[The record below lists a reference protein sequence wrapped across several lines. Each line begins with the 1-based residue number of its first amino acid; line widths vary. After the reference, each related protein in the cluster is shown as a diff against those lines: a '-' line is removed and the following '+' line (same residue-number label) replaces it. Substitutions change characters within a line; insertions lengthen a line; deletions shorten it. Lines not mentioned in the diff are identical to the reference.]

1 MTTKINYKEEIIK
14 KCQEAQNKSGVDVS
28 NYLKTHDKI
37 DIDTVKKIMK
47 VNYFPDSDKLPI
59 LVYGIGTN
67 NICFAFD
74 MFDIQIMLADNY
86 DFDTDD
92 LHSIEEELSYL
103 VYINIHRSKVE
114 IDGLYRPIP
123 ADVNI
128 SLDDIF

>member
-1 MTTKINYKEEIIK
+1 MATKINYKEEIIK
-14 KCQEAQNKSGVDVS
+14 KCQEAQNKTRVDVS
-28 NYLKTHDKI
+28 NYLKTHNKI
-37 DIDTVKKIMK
+37 DIDTVKKIMRE
-47 VNYFPDSDKLPI
+47 NYFPDSDSLPI
-59 LVYGIGTN
+59 NVYEIDVN

-74 MFDIQIMLADNY
+74 MFDLQIMLADNY
-86 DFDTDD
+86 DFDVDD

-128 SLDDIF
+128 SIDDIL

>member
-1 MTTKINYKEEIIK
+1 MTTKINYKEKIIK
-14 KCQEAQNKSGVDVS
+14 KCQEAQNKSRVDVS
-28 NYLKTHDKI
+28 NYLKIHNKI

-47 VNYFPDSDKLPI
+47 VNYFPESDKLPI

-92 LHSIEEELSYL
+92 MHSIEEELSYL
-103 VYINIHRSKVE
+103 LYINIHRSKVE
-114 IDGLYRPIP
+114 LD
-123 ADVNI
+123 NE
-128 SLDDIF
+128 DDI

>member
-1 MTTKINYKEEIIK
+1 MATKINYKEEIIK
-14 KCQEAQNKSGVDVS
+14 KCQEAQNKTRVDVS
-28 NYLKTHDKI
+28 NYLKIHNKI

-47 VNYFPDSDKLPI
+47 VNYFPESDKLPV
-59 LVYGIGTN
+59 LVYGLGTN

-92 LHSIEEELSYL
+92 FHSIEEELSYL

-123 ADVNI
+123 EDVNI
-128 SLDDIF
+128 SLDDIL

>member
-1 MTTKINYKEEIIK
+1 MTTKINYKKEIIK
-14 KCQEAQNKSGVDVS
+14 KCQEAQNKSRVDVS
-28 NYLKTHDKI
+28 NYLKTHNKI
-37 DIDTVKKIMK
+37 DIETVKKIMK
-47 VNYFPDSDKLPI
+47 VNYFPDSDSLPI
-59 LVYGIGTN
+59 NVYEIDVN

-74 MFDIQIMLADNY
+74 MFDLQIMLADNY
-86 DFDTDD
+86 DFDVDD

-128 SLDDIF
+128 SIDDIF

>member
-1 MTTKINYKEEIIK
+1 MATKINYKKEVLK
-14 KCQEAQNKSGVDVS
+14 KCQEAQNKTRDDVS

-47 VNYFPDSDKLPI
+47 VNYFPNSDKLPI

-67 NICFAFD
+67 NICFVFD
-74 MFDIQIMLADNY
+74 MFDIQMLLADNY
-86 DFDTDD
+86 DFDVDD

-103 VYINIHRSKVE
+103 LYINIHRSKVE

-123 ADVNI
+123 EDVDI
-128 SLDDIF
+128 SIDDIL

>member
-1 MTTKINYKEEIIK
+1 MATKINYKEEIIK
-14 KCQEAQNKSGVDVS
+14 KCQEAQNKSRVDVS
-28 NYLKTHDKI
+28 NYLKTHNKI
-37 DIDTVKKIMK
+37 DIDTVKKIMRE
-47 VNYFPDSDKLPI
+47 NYFPDSDSLPI
-59 LVYGIGTN
+59 NVYEIDVN

-128 SLDDIF
+128 SIDDIL